1 MSETNNAEL
10 KMPNPEELIVSASP
24 HIHSQQARIWTI
36 MLWVL
41 IALLPAAFAGVWFFG
56 LNALRVMVLC
66 ILFAVGFEMAWCKIE
81 GKPIGTVKDLS
92 AVVTGLLLAMNLSAG
107 VPWWVCLIGSCI
119 AICLG
124 KQVFGGL
131 GSNPFNPALVAR
143 VALLIAFPKIMTSWV
158 PTRQMLAEA
167 NSEFFSREALSAI
180 RSGNLDGITCAT
192 PLGWAREAHNVAA
205 TADTSAW
212 EAGMQKFF
220 PVANGDA
227 LWNSFTGNI
236 GGCLGETSALALL
249 IGGVLLI
256 ALRIIKWQV
265 PVSFIGTVAVFSG
278 IVNYFA
284 PTVTPEALFHVLT
297 GGLFLGAFFM
307 ATDMVTSPMT
317 TKGAV
322 IFGIGCGLITC
333 LIRIWGGYPEGVS
346 FSILI
351 MNALVP
357 LIDRF
362 AKKIPFG
369 YKALEKGEAK

>member
-24 HIHSQQARIWTI
+24 HIHSKQARIWTI

-41 IALLPAAFAGVWFFG
+41 IALAPAAFAGVWFFG
-56 LNALRVMVLC
+56 LNALRVMMLC
-66 ILFAVGFEMAWCKIE
+66 ILFSVGFEMAWCKIE
-81 GKPIGTVKDLS
+81 GKPLGTVKDLS

-107 VPWWVCLIGSCI
+107 VPWWICLIGAFI

-158 PTRQMLAEA
+158 PTRQMIAEA
-167 NSEFFSREALSAI
+167 NSEFFSREALGAI
-180 RSGNLDGITCAT
+180 RTGNLDGITCAT
-192 PLGWAREAHNVAA
+192 PLGWAREAHNVAV
-205 TADTSAW
+205 TADTGAW
-212 EAGMQKFF
+212 EAGLQKFF

-227 LWNSFTGNI
+227 LWNAFTGNI

-249 IGGVLLI
+249 IGGALLI
-256 ALRIIKWQV
+256 ALKIIKWQV
-265 PVSFIGTVAVFSG
+265 PVSFIGTVAIFTG

-307 ATDMVTSPMT
+307 ATDMVTSPIT

-322 IFGIGCGLITC
+322 IFGVGCGLITC

-362 AKKIPFG
+362 AKQIPFG